1 MTLTAAALSLLLLP
15 LLLLPPPP
23 AAAAADPPLDSLLP
37 SDAVALLSFKSSA
50 DLDNHLLFAL
60 NERFDFC
67 QWRGVKCA
75 QGRVVRL
82 ALPSSGLRGSL
93 AAATLSRLDQ
103 LRVLTL
109 HNNSLSGPLPD
120 LSPLAN
126 LRSLSLG
133 LNSFSGP
140 FPSSLLSLRR
150 LRVLDL
156 GRNAFAG
163 PIPAQITA
171 LDRLDT
177 LLLDGNRFGGALP
190 PLNQTLLKAFNV
202 SGNNLTGPIPATP
215 TLSRFDPL
223 AFAGNPELCGEV
235 INKACAS
242 GAPFFGPTSSGG
254 NGSSSVPAP
263 LAQSAQSQNGVVVSP
278 ASSSRRKPK
287 RTGAILGF
295 ALAVILLVSALLIV
309 FILCKTRKRQTRAG
323 PKGPAEPDEPVVQ
336 ARAVNSAAPNL
347 MTELREKYN
356 SKIQEAQQR
365 VQRSG
370 CLVFCAGESQL
381 YTLEQLMRA
390 SAELLG
396 RGTIGTT
403 YKAVLDNQLIVTVKR
418 LDAGKTAGTSEE
430 VFEGHM
436 DSVGWL
442 RHPNLVPM
450 RAFFQARGER
460 LVVFDYQPNGSLY
473 NLIHGS
479 RSARAKPLHWTSC
492 LKIAEDVAQGLA
504 YLHQASR
511 LIHGNL
517 KSTNVLLGTDFE
529 ACLTDNCLAA
539 LAECPLN
546 EDPDSAAYKAPE
558 SRKPIGRATP
568 KSDVYSFGVLLLEL
582 LTGKH
587 PLQHPFLAPTE
598 MLDWVRAMREEDSE
612 DKRLGMLVEVATV
625 CRVTSP
631 EQRPVMRQVLK
642 MIQEIKEDVM
652 MEENASVGYA

>member
-1 MTLTAAALSLLLLP
+1 MTLRTAALSLLLL

-23 AAAAADPPLDSLLP
+23 AAAADPPLDSLLP

-50 DLDNHLLFAL
+50 DLDNRLLFAL

-82 ALPSSGLRGSL
+82 AIPSSGLRGSL

-103 LRVLTL
+103 FRVLSL
-109 HNNSLSGPLPD
+109 RNNSLSGPLPD

-156 GRNAFAG
+156 GHNAFAG

-171 LDRLDT
+171 LDQLDT

-202 SGNNLTGPIPATP
+202 SGNNLT
-215 TLSRFDPL
+215 
-223 AFAGNPELCGEV
+223 V

-254 NGSSSVPAP
+254 NRSSSVPAP

-278 ASSSRRKPK
+278 ASSSPRKPK
-287 RTGAILGF
+287 RTGVILGF
-295 ALAVILLVSALLIV
+295 ALGIILLVSALLIV
-309 FILCKTRKRQTRAG
+309 FILCKARKHQTHAR

-347 MTELREKYN
+347 MMELREK
-356 SKIQEAQQR
+356 

-381 YTLEQLMRA
+381 YTLEQLMRV

-396 RGTIGTT
+396 RGTIGMT
-403 YKAVLDNQLIVTVKR
+403 YKAVLNNQLIVTVKR
-418 LDAGKTAGTSEE
+418 LDAGKTAGTSEG

-436 DSVGWL
+436 DSVGWS

-450 RAFFQARGER
+450 RAFFQAKGER

-473 NLIHGS
+473 NLIH
-479 RSARAKPLHWTSC
+479 ARAMADRRGREKR
-492 LKIAEDVAQGLA
+492 DVWRGRQ
-504 YLHQASR
+504 R
-511 LIHGNL
+511 ECHG
-517 KSTNVLLGTDFE
+517 
-529 ACLTDNCLAA
+529 
-539 LAECPLN
+539 
-546 EDPDSAAYKAPE
+546 
-558 SRKPIGRATP
+558 R
-568 KSDVYSFGVLLLEL
+568 
-582 LTGKH
+582 
-587 PLQHPFLAPTE
+587 
-598 MLDWVRAMREEDSE
+598 
-612 DKRLGMLVEVATV
+612 
-625 CRVTSP
+625 
-631 EQRPVMRQVLK
+631 
-642 MIQEIKEDVM
+642 
-652 MEENASVGYA
+652 

>member
-1 MTLTAAALSLLLLP
+1 MSIATAAALLLLL
-15 LLLLPPPP
+15 LLLT
-23 AAAAADPPLDSLLP
+23 AVASAEDPPLDSLLP
-37 SDAVALLSFKSSA
+37 SDAVALLSFKSRA
-50 DLDNHLLFAL
+50 DLDNRLLFTL

-82 ALPSSGLRGSL
+82 SLPASGLRGSL

-109 HNNSLSGPLPD
+109 RNNSLSGPLPD
-120 LSPLAN
+120 LSGLAN
-126 LRSLSLG
+126 LKSLSLG

-156 GRNAFAG
+156 AHNAFAG
-163 PIPAQITA
+163 PIPPQITA

-177 LLLDGNRFGGALP
+177 LLLEGNRFGGALP

-202 SGNNLTGPIPATP
+202 SGNNLTGAIPATP
-215 TLSRFDPL
+215 TLSRFDPSS
-223 AFAGNPELCGEV
+223 FAGNPGLCGEV

-242 GAPFFGPTSSGG
+242 GAPFFGPSSSSSGG

-278 ASSSRRKPK
+278 TSSSPRKPK
-287 RTGAILGF
+287 RTGVILGF
-295 ALAVILLVSALLIV
+295 VLGVILLVSALLIV
-309 FILCKTRKRQTRAG
+309 FILCKARKRQTHAS
-323 PKGPAEPDEPVVQ
+323 PKEPAEPEEPVVQ
-336 ARAVNSAAPNL
+336 ARAVNPAVPNL
-347 MTELREKYN
+347 ITELREKNN
-356 SKIQEAQQR
+356 SKIQEVETVR
-365 VQRSG
+365 RSG

-418 LDAGKTAGTSEE
+418 LDAGKTAVTSME

-442 RHPNLVPM
+442 RHPNLVPL
-450 RAFFQARGER
+450 RAFFQAKGER

-529 ACLTDNCLAA
+529 ASLTDYCLAA
-539 LAECPLN
+539 LAECSLN

-558 SRKPIGRATP
+558 SRKSIGQATP

-582 LTGKH
+582 LTGRH
-587 PLQHPFLAPTE
+587 PLQHPFLAPSE
-598 MLDWVRAMREEDSE
+598 MLDWVRAMREEDGQ
-612 DKRLGMLVEVATV
+612 DKRLGMLVDVATV
-625 CRVTSP
+625 CRVASP

-642 MIQEIKEDVM
+642 MIQEIKENVM

>member
-1 MTLTAAALSLLLLP
+1 MPMTTAADAALSLLLL
-15 LLLLPPPP
+15 LAAASSAA

-37 SDAVALLSFKSSA
+37 SDAVALLSFKSRA
-50 DLDNHLLFAL
+50 DLDNRLLFTL

-82 ALPSSGLRGSL
+82 ALQGSGLRGSL
-93 AAATLSRLDQ
+93 AAGTLSRLDQ

-109 HNNSLSGPLPD
+109 HNNSLAGAVPD
-120 LSPLAN
+120 LSGLAN
-126 LRSLSLG
+126 LKSLFLG
-133 LNSFSGP
+133 RNAFSGP
-140 FPSSLLSLRR
+140 FPASLLSLRR

-156 GRNAFAG
+156 GYNGFAG
-163 PIPAQITA
+163 PIPVQITA

-177 LLLDGNRFGGALP
+177 LLLEGNRFSGPLP
-190 PLNQTLLKAFNV
+190 PLNQTLLGAFNV
-202 SGNNLTGPIPATP
+202 SGNNLTGSIPATP
-215 TLSRFDPL
+215 TLSRFDPSS
-223 AFAGNPELCGEV
+223 FSGNPGLCGEV

-242 GAPFFGPTSSGG
+242 RAPFFGPSSSSG
-254 NGSSSVPAP
+254 NGSGSVPAP

-278 ASSSRRKPK
+278 ASSSPRKPK
-287 RTGAILGF
+287 RTGVILGF
-295 ALAVILLVSALLIV
+295 ALGVILLVSALLIV
-309 FILCKTRKRQTRAG
+309 FIWCKARKRQTHAS
-323 PKGPAEPDEPVVQ
+323 PKEPAEPEEPVQ
-336 ARAVNSAAPNL
+336 ARAVDAAAPSFI
-347 MTELREKYN
+347 TELQEKYN
-356 SKIQEAQQR
+356 SKIQDAQR

-450 RAFFQARGER
+450 RAFFQAKGER
-460 LVVFDYQPNGSLY
+460 LVIFDYQPNGSLY

-529 ACLTDNCLAA
+529 ACLTDYCLAA

-558 SRKPIGRATP
+558 SRKSIGRATP

-587 PLQHPFLAPTE
+587 PLQHPFLVPSE
-598 MLDWVRAMREEDSE
+598 MLDWVRAMREEDGE
-612 DKRLGMLVEVATV
+612 DKRLGMLVDVATV
-625 CRVTSP
+625 CRVTSLN
-631 EQRPVMRQVLK
+631 RGR
-642 MIQEIKEDVM
+642 
-652 MEENASVGYA
+652 